1 MVYHEQTDAYNLI
14 EPEDL
19 GKGSNIRLER
29 CETEQDM
36 HWNWRR

>member
-1 MVYHEQTDAYNLI
+1 MVYHEKTDAYNLI

-19 GKGSNIRLER
+19 GKGSRIRLER

-36 HWNWRR
+36 YWK